1 MRAVVTAAAACAVLA
16 GSAAAQGPRPQGY
29 LPAGAIDS
37 LALAPAP
44 PPEGS
49 AAQAADEASFRDSRK
64 LQGSAR
70 WAQAI
75 AEDRVIFPPAGMAH
89 FHCALGAK
97 VDEKNAPALTTLMSR
112 VVMDSIAVA
121 DPVKTKYARVR
132 PSVKD
137 TTSPVC
143 VPRDPRAAASGS
155 YPSSHAVAGWAW
167 GLILAELAPD
177 RATALV
183 TRGREFGENRAICG
197 VHYPSDIDV
206 GRLLGSAMV
215 ARLHAEPAFTADLAK
230 AKAEVAAARAS
241 APATGCGG

>member
-1 MRAVVTAAAACAVLA
+1 MKAAITAAAACAVLE
-16 GSAAAQGPRPQGY
+16 GAALAQGPARPTGY
-29 LPAGAIDS
+29 LPAGALDS
-37 LALAPAP
+37 LSLAPAP
-44 PPEGS
+44 PAAGS
-49 AAQAADEASFRDSRK
+49 AAEAADEASFRESRK

-75 AEDRVIFPPAGMAH
+75 AEDRIFPPAGMTH

-97 VDEKNAPALTTLMSR
+97 VDEKNAPALTTLMTR
-112 VVMDSIAVA
+112 VVMDAVAVA
-121 DPVKTKYARVR
+121 DPVKKTYARVR

-137 TTSPVC
+137 TASAVC
-143 VPRDPRAAASGS
+143 LPRGPNDASSGS

-177 RATALV
+177 RATALL

-215 ARLHAEPAFTADLAK
+215 ARLHAEPAFAADLAK

-241 APATGCGG
+241 APAAPC